1 MKGFYAWAMDFCVLG
16 FLNETSVY
24 RDGVPICISVNLQ
37 HVLPS
42 DEIQMDYFC
51 PFA

>member
-24 RDGVPICISVNLQ
+24 RDGSPTAMKK
-37 HVLPS
+37 
-42 DEIQMDYFC
+42 EG
-51 PFA
+51 